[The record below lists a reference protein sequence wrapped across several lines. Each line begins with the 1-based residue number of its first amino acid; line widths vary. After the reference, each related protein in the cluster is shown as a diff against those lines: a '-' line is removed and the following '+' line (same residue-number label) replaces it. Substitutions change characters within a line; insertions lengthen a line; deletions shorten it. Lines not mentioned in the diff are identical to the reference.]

1 MILEMFRRHL
11 ADEIRRFPKKPGAA
25 MQSYAVTTAILARR
39 ILEYAAINDLF
50 LPAARSGSEDAYPLK
65 DVLDRIIH
73 FTALHQD
80 MMTLGIPGEEGDLV
94 TLYSDRAKHP
104 NDEMYIS
111 LARYVHTVK
120 RLAEDDRLVA
130 CHLMRKAATNLGKAA
145 NARDESTDR
154 GPRGYRYDVFRQSL
168 SAAVINAW
176 HLLLRLIRS
185 GEAHIPAV
193 NVGCYELHYRN
204 QVERAAK
211 NNAFTTCSDLV
222 NGYPRKWSWGPTAP
236 RPIEIDSVDIFCILL
251 RTAEAR
257 YQDQSTTLAI
267 PCTTYAHMFQAARMQ
282 LKNA

>member
-1 MILEMFRRHL
+1 MILELFRRHL
-11 ADEIRRFPKKPGAA
+11 AEEVRRFPEKPGAA

-50 LPAARSGSEDAYPLK
+50 LPDSLSGDQDAYPLK
-65 DVLDRIIH
+65 HVLDRIIH

-111 LARYVHTVK
+111 LARYVYTIK

-130 CHLMRKAATNLGKAA
+130 RHMMRKATTTLGKTA
-145 NARDESTDR
+145 NAKDESMDR
-154 GPRGYRYDVFRQSL
+154 GPRGYRYDVFLQSL

-176 HLLLRLIRS
+176 HLLMRLVRS
-185 GEAHIPAV
+185 GETRIPAV
-193 NVGCYELHYRN
+193 NVDCYELHYRN

-211 NNAFTTCSDLV
+211 DNAFTTCSDLV
-222 NGYPRKWSWGPTAP
+222 NGYARNWRWGPTAP
-236 RPIEIDSVDIFCILL
+236 RPIEIDGTDIFCILIQD
-251 RTAEAR
+251 RT
-257 YQDQSTTLAI
+257 TMFAI
-267 PCTTYAHMFQAARMQ
+267 PCPTYAHIFDEVRLQ